1 MNYHAISIL
10 LLIGVSGVVHGM
22 DVEEHFF
29 FQGPSDLQPL
39 ILKAAWDVTKKQYH
53 MATYGEELLCI
64 PYTVRSIKPVAY
76 STVGEAQPTDWVPAL
91 YSDILLD
98 HQLWYDGGTTVRLE
112 EDTANN
118 HDNFSLSIPQ
128 LGGNRIYMF
137 DGSNQKRCA
146 LFVLNSDSQSVLYFL
161 RQSQPGVG
169 IVDRGSVDPLLGVPA
184 YLNAVMLHTD
194 ENRIIY
200 SLKRSVGLNTRT
212 NCKEAVVSDTAAPIA
227 PSLLYSLHIIDVGDD
242 NTVKTIAEKDLN
254 ILLEKTVYVGENNYF
269 GFTITGKLVRLWLE
283 LDEQHGTRIGHAMVA
298 LKKYDDTTKK
308 HIPSSSVIQDIAVDD
323 SYRTQSGFRPRIAY
337 LTRQGEL
344 FVMDLTCAFNKPTAI
359 FNKQLKHP
367 ENIFRLFYD
376 KGELA
381 VFYRIRVN
389 LYTDFK
395 VWPDNIGQLYLKTVL
410 AQKTRKE
417 QN

>member
-64 PYTVRSIKPVAY
+64 PYTVRPIKPVAY

-98 HQLWYDGGTTVRLE
+98 HQLGYDGGTTVRLE

-128 LGGNRIYMF
+128 LEGNRTSMF

-169 IVDRGSVDPLLGVPA
+169 IVNRGSVDPLLDVPA

-200 SLKRSVGLNTRT
+200 SLKRRVGLTT
-212 NCKEAVVSDTAAPIA
+212 PTDCKGAVVGDIAVPIA
-227 PSLLYSLHIIDVGDD
+227 PPLPYSLHIIDVGDD
-242 NTVKTIAEKDLN
+242 NAVKTIAEKDLN
-254 ILLEKTVYVGENNYF
+254 ILLEKTVYVGENSYF
-269 GFTITGKLVRLWLE
+269 GFTTEGKLVRIWL
-283 LDEQHGTRIGHAMVA
+283 DDTNQIGHAMIT
-298 LKKYDDTTKK
+298 LTKYDDTTKSYV
-308 HIPSSSVIQDIAVDD
+308 PSSSVIKDIAVDD
-323 SYRTQSGFRPRIAY
+323 SYRTEAGFRPRIAY
-337 LTRQGEL
+337 LTTQGEL
-344 FVMDLTCAFNKPTAI
+344 FVMDFTCAFNKPTPI
-359 FNKQLKHP
+359 FNKKLKNP
-367 ENIFRLFYD
+367 ACIFRLFYD

-381 VFYRIRVN
+381 VLYRIRVN

-410 AQKTRKE
+410 AKKRRVTQE
-417 QN
+417 